1 MTQYRSTMTEFFN
14 IHTHSLIHPETE
26 ILSLSPEAC
35 PIPPS
40 AIQASVGIHPWELTE
55 ENASM
60 LWKRLQEQITDS
72 RIVAIGE
79 CGLDKLKGPSL
90 ELQTALFKQ
99 EALLAEERS
108 LPLIMHCV
116 KAYNELIH
124 LKKEIR
130 PNKAWFIHGFRG
142 KEALATDSIRHGFYL
157 SIGAHFQENTIKAIP
172 LDRLFIETDES
183 KESIGSIYQRIAETQ
198 GISLQK
204 LTASINK
211 NVREVFFKR

>member
-60 LWKRLQEQITDS
+60 QWKRLQEQITDS

-108 LPLIMHCV
+108 LPLIIHCV
-116 KAYNELIH
+116 KAYNELIQ

-130 PNKAWFIHGFRG
+130 PNQPWIIHGFRG
-142 KEALATDSIRHGFYL
+142 KEALATDCIRHGFYL